1 MTTGNVVASTQSWG
15 PFVDCCISA
24 WFPWMTD
31 PLGAQAVRQ
40 LGILSRCRGEDVLGK
55 FSRYVSNF
63 NCFFTLTCEF
73 NSLLHAV
80 TFLFGRRS

>member
-1 MTTGNVVASTQSWG
+1 
-15 PFVDCCISA
+15 
-24 WFPWMTD
+24 MTD

-63 NCFFTLTCEF
+63 NCF
-73 NSLLHAV
+73 LL
-80 TFLFGRRS
+80 

>member
-1 MTTGNVVASTQSWG
+1 VIHPVSKRQWEDVNWNDHGKHSCVNTELGT
-15 PFVDCCISA
+15 FVDCCISA

-55 FSRYVSNF
+55 FSRYISNF
-63 NCFFTLTCEF
+63 NCF
-73 NSLLHAV
+73 LL
-80 TFLFGRRS
+80 